1 MLDND
6 IVGDVGKMINIY
18 NKKRNLGFLNKTN
31 RNDLIIGIHAEDE
44 DLNRIKLFNVGDSI
58 IPSPVF
64 GKNCDIN
71 ANGYEY
77 IDKNKPKENR
87 YVCTIWTYPFGNMY
101 ASKVPIDQYRYCY
114 PKVFVEPTEIEMQ
127 LVKNKDGALF
137 IVAVFNRIV
146 NDDLLLTAI
155 NMFVEVFDRCSIF
168 ENDLV
173 VADKRVRFNWEILP
187 PGERPSIHIIKILRD
202 KKQDTDT
209 FDVERLRTLE
219 KYKAEIIGEGING
232 FYGYYAFVFNNI
244 CILESAFYGNAT
256 YIIPKENWEILSQ
269 KTKQELFNNNLLLSK
284 IIHNESWQSRLRVE
298 FRKFEP

>member
-1 MLDND
+1 MN
-6 IVGDVGKMINIY
+6 IVLINPPFKVEYGKFSRDQRSPAITKSGTLYYPTWLASATGVLEESGHKCKLMDCCAVQMADDKALQIIKDFSPSMIVINTSTPSIY
-18 NKKRNLGFLNKTN
+18 NDCLF
-31 RNDLIIGIHAEDE
+31 AE
-44 DLNRIKLFNVGDSI
+44 K
-58 IPSPVF
+58 
-64 GKNCDIN
+64 
-71 ANGYEY
+71 
-77 IDKNKPKENR
+77 
-87 YVCTIWTYPFGNMY
+87 
-101 ASKVPIDQYRYCY
+101 
-114 PKVFVEPTEIEMQ
+114 
-127 LVKNKDGALF
+127 VKNKDGALF